1 MAVSESKL
9 PSLGDGV
16 AGGTVAKVMVA
27 VGDAVTENDSLL
39 ELETDKAVIPV
50 PAGMKG
56 TVKEIKVREGQE
68 LKIGDVMVLL
78 ETAGAV
84 VETKIEG
91 KKSPEPAAKESSKP
105 VASEFKIPNLGDG
118 VEGGT
123 IATFVAKEGT
133 EVKSGDTLFEL
144 ETDKAVVPVP
154 ADFSGIIKKILVKEG
169 ATVKVGQAILAF
181 EGTTSGPAKVSTP
194 SAPSPTQ
201 SAPAP
206 TKSSAPT
213 RPASAGALPPVT
225 FTNASGKMIPGG
237 PATRKLA
244 RELGVN
250 LANVGGSARGG
261 RVTVEDVK
269 RYVKSV
275 MQGGAGAGSGA
286 RAPLTLPDFNV
297 FGKTRRQ
304 PLTKLRKIIASRL
317 SDAWNRIPHVHQFQ
331 DVDVTELVDLQKKH
345 GEAFKEKGSA
355 ISVTL
360 FLIKGLAEALKA
372 HPSFNASLDEAASEL
387 IFKEY
392 LNIGVAVDT
401 PEGLIVPVL
410 KNVDKLSIFEI
421 GFQLKEI
428 AKKARERKVMPAEL
442 MGASMTLSN
451 LGGIGGTHFTPIVNP
466 PEVAIL
472 GTGRNSKKPVWI
484 NNQFV
489 PRSILPICLAY
500 DHRVIDG
507 ADGARFTVFLTQYL
521 ENWTKNNPPEALG
534 LK

>member
-1 MAVSESKL
+1 MAASESKL

-16 AGGTVAKVMVA
+16 AGGTVAKILVSPGDS
-27 VGDAVTENDSLL
+27 VGENDSLL

-50 PAGMKG
+50 PAGIKG
-56 TVKEIKVREGQE
+56 VVKEIRVREGQE
-68 LKIGDVMVLL
+68 LKIG
-78 ETAGAV
+78 ETMAL
-84 VETKIEG
+84 IEG
-91 KKSPEPAAKESSKP
+91 AGSVAKVAQPTKAAPAEAAKP
-105 VASEFKIPNLGDG
+105 VSGEFKIPNLGDG

-123 IATFVAKEGT
+123 IATFVAKEGASVNT
-133 EVKSGDTLFEL
+133 GDTLFEL

-154 ADFSGIIKKILVKEG
+154 SDFTGTVKKLLVKEG
-169 ATVKVGQAILAF
+169 SPVKVGQAILSF
-181 EGTTSGPAKVSTP
+181 EGTVGSSTASKSTASTPAPSSIPAKP
-194 SAPSPTQ
+194 
-201 SAPAP
+201 APAP
-206 TKSSAPT
+206 KA
-213 RPASAGALPPVT
+213 AAGIPPVA
-225 FTNASGKMIPGG
+225 FVSSSGKLVAAG

-244 RELGVN
+244 RELGVD
-250 LANVGGSARGG
+250 LGKVPGSARGG

-275 MQGGAGAGSGA
+275 MQGGAQAGGA
-286 RAPLTLPDFNV
+286 RAPLTLPDFSV
-297 FGKTRRQ
+297 FGITRRE

-331 DVDVTELVDLQKKH
+331 DVDVTDLVDLQKKH

-355 ISVTL
+355 LSVTL
-360 FLIKGLAEALKA
+360 FLIKGLAEALKT
-372 HPSFNASLDEAASEL
+372 HPSFNASLDEANNEL
-387 IFKEY
+387 IYKEY
-392 LNIGVAVDT
+392 FNIGVAVDT

-410 KNVDKLSIFEI
+410 KNVDKMSIFDI

-442 MGASMTLSN
+442 MGASITLSN

-472 GTGRNSKKPVWI
+472 GAGRNQTKPVWVKDA
-484 NNQFV
+484 FV

-521 ENWTKNNPPEALG
+521 ENWAKTNPVEALG